1 MIITILTMFPE
12 MLASLE
18 NSPIVK
24 HAENNHT
31 LQLEIADIRNYADGS
46 FRHLDDSPYGGGA
59 GMIMKAEP
67 VLKAL
72 AEVRKEDSY
81 VILPIPSGK
90 PYTQA
95 KAHEYVRQNHL
106 ILIASH
112 YEGIDARIYKH
123 CDELVSL
130 GDYILSSGEYA
141 CMNIADSVIRLSDGV
156 IRKESTEEES
166 FENGLLEYPQY
177 TKPYDFNGDTVPD
190 VLLSGN
196 HEKIRRWKLKQ
207 SLKWTSEYR
216 EDLLKRHQMNEE
228 EKEILKEIQEKR
240 DLNK

>member
-1 MIITILTMFPE
+1 MFPE

-18 NSPIVK
+18 NAPIIR
-24 HAENNHT
+24 HAENKHI
-31 LQLEIADIRNYADGS
+31 LKLETVDIRNYADGS

-59 GMIMKAEP
+59 GMIMRAGP

-72 AEVRKEDSY
+72 EAVRRDDSY

-90 PYTQA
+90 PYTQK
-95 KAHEYVRQNHL
+95 KAHAYSEKKHL

-112 YEGIDARIYKH
+112 YEGIDARVYRH
-123 CDELVSL
+123 CDELVSS

-141 CMNIADSVIRLSDGV
+141 CMNIADSVVRLLDGV
-156 IRKESTEEES
+156 IRKESTEDES

-177 TKPYDFNGDTVPD
+177 TKPYDLNGDFVPD

-207 SLKWTSEYR
+207 SLKWTYEYR
-216 EDLLKRHQMNEE
+216 EDLLDSHHLNDE
-228 EKEILKEIQEKR
+228 EKELLKEIEEET
-240 DLNK
+240 DHDE